1 VNYPVLRP
9 GATTGNVQSR
19 RPNQG
24 FGPVLLVQSNQTASY
39 HGLQFSVVQRMGAH
53 FTLNAFYTYSKS
65 FNSVQLDAS
74 QTQGG
79 AQNMNDLRAERGR
92 ADIDQRHIFSTS
104 IVWQPDYAYGGNG
117 MFRAAL
123 NGWSISPIIRLRS
136 GLPFTVTSGRDNN
149 LDGTNNDRAYLVGD
163 PRLSGRGSA
172 QWFNTA
178 AFAGTCTAPC
188 VSLDGNS
195 PRNLLD
201 RPGFRTV
208 DLAIARSFKLRESL
222 RFELRAEGS
231 NIFNMVNLDAP
242 VSNFTDRTT
251 FGQILKAQRGA
262 NGTGTLRQLQLGA
275 RLSF

>member
-1 VNYPVLRP
+1 
-9 GATTGNVQSR
+9 
-19 RPNQG
+19 
-24 FGPVLLVQSNQTASY
+24 
-39 HGLQFSVVQRMGAH
+39 MGH
-53 FTLNAFYTYSKS
+53 NFTLNGFYTYSKS
-65 FNSVQLDAS
+65 FNSVQLDNN

-79 AQNMNDLRAERGR
+79 AQNMTNLREERGR

-117 MFRAAL
+117 FLRAAL

-149 LDGTNNDRAYLVGD
+149 LDGTNNDRAYLIGD
-163 PRLSGRGSA
+163 PNLSSRGSA
-172 QWFNTA
+172 KWFNTA
-178 AFAGTCTAPC
+178 AFSGACPAPC
-188 VSLDGNS
+188 ASLDGNS

-208 DLAIARSFKLRESL
+208 DLAMARSFKLRESL

-242 VSNFTDRTT
+242 MSNFTADTATAT
-251 FGQILKAQRGA
+251 FGQIQKAQRGG
-262 NGTGTLRQLQLGA
+262 NGAGTFRQLQLGA
-275 RLSF
+275 RLTF